1 MTRSIFDPTGPNTE
15 RSGNTFLG
23 ADAGNRSHMPD
34 DVVDG
39 VAAEGQGTP
48 QDAVELDAAGQ
59 PVEPPPAVEAQ
70 VAQDDAPAAQPDDG
84 TPAGNAA
91 GWNDPFEDPEGPA
104 RRNPGQ

>member
-1 MTRSIFDPTGPNTE
+1 MTRSIFDPTGPDTE

-39 VAAEGQGTP
+39 VAAEGRGTP
-48 QDAVELDAAGQ
+48 QDTVGFDASGQ
-59 PVEPPPAVEAQ
+59 PVEPPPPVEGQ
-70 VAQDDAPAAQPDDG
+70 VTQDDPAAPQPDDG

-91 GWNDPFEDPEGPA
+91 GWNDAFEDPEEPA
-104 RRNPGQ
+104 GRRPGQ